1 MQSSGRLPFLRSG
14 RSAVAGYRPAR
25 KNRAMRKQYNF
36 RPGDRGLDAWDVD
49 SLIRESADLP
59 VEEVEVAS
67 IHEVDTN
74 FWFEFGPEPT
84 VRRIIDQVR
93 LIAEVDPSY
102 PIILGSDG
110 RVMDGMHRVARAI
123 LEGRPTIRAVRFVTE
138 PEPDY
143 RNCSPGD
150 LPY

>member
-1 MQSSGRLPFLRSG
+1 
-14 RSAVAGYRPAR
+14 
-25 KNRAMRKQYNF
+25 MRKQYNF

-110 RVMDGMHRVARAI
+110 RVMDGMHRVAKAL
-123 LEGRPTIRAVRFVTE
+123 LEGRPTVRAVQFTVQPTPDHTSVR
-138 PEPDY
+138 PEELDY
-143 RNCSPGD
+143 D
-150 LPY
+150 

>member
-1 MQSSGRLPFLRSG
+1 
-14 RSAVAGYRPAR
+14 
-25 KNRAMRKQYNF
+25 MRKQYNF
-36 RPGDRGLDAWDVD
+36 RPGDQGLDAWDVD
-49 SLIRESADLP
+49 NLIRLSADLP
-59 VEEVEVAS
+59 VEEVAVTS

-74 FWFEFGPEPT
+74 FWFEFGPVPT
-84 VRRIIDQVR
+84 VRRIIEQIR
-93 LIAEVDPSY
+93 LIDEVDIAY

-123 LEGRPTIRAVRFVTE
+123 LEGRTTIRAVRFAVE

-143 RNCSPGD
+143 RNCQPDD